1 MSMTI
6 SPAAKT
12 EVSKI
17 VCPSCG
23 ERVKNVG
30 LLKDSRVKGLVFRC
44 KRCGAYHEVKT
55 TA

>member
-1 MSMTI
+1 MPMMI
-6 SPAAKT
+6 SPAEKT

-30 LLKDSRVKGLVFRC
+30 LLKTSRVEGLVFRC
-44 KRCGAYHEVKT
+44 SRCGAYHKVT
-55 TA
+55 TK